1 MDYNKIKTYL
11 SFSIKSGKIIFG
23 YDNLMSSKKY
33 PKCVIMCSSQSNKVA
48 TKVARYCEN
57 LNIRLITFK
66 DVKLADIIGRDNC
79 KVIGLLDENLV
90 SAILNELDN
99 GK

>member
-23 YDNLMSSKKY
+23 YDNLMSSKKN
-33 PKCVIMCSSQSNKVA
+33 PKCVVMCSSQSDKVA
-48 TKVARYCEN
+48 TKIARYCERIG
-57 LNIRLITFK
+57 IRLITFK
-66 DVKLADIIGRDNC
+66 DYKLADIIGRDNC
-79 KVIGLLDENLV
+79 KVIGLLDENLAN
-90 SAILNELDN
+90 AILNELDN

>member
-1 MDYNKIKTYL
+1 
-11 SFSIKSGKIIFG
+11 
-23 YDNLMSSKKY
+23 
-33 PKCVIMCSSQSNKVA
+33 MCSSQIDKVA

-57 LNIRLITFK
+57 LSIRLITFK
-66 DVKLADIIGRDNC
+66 DIKLADIIGRDNC